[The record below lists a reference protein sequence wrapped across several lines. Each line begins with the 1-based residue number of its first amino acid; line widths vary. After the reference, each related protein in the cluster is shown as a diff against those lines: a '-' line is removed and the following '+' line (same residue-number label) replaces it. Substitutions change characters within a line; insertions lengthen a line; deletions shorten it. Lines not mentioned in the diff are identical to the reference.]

1 MKKIGLILL
10 ILIYSIDIYAHI
22 SNHTNAYSDNE
33 TSRTDTTHFVPVI
46 SLFKIMDEQKD
57 IQHKSDTFAYF
68 SIKQFD
74 YGDKKFYSLLY
85 RIEDKDNHINT
96 YSYSNGNLL
105 LFHNHSGMVT
115 YHIYDISGD
124 ILKSCI
130 TDISGDILESG
141 ITSTTIDLMKL
152 IEKNNIVIIK
162 ILINNDTI
170 IDKIIKR

>member
-22 SNHTNAYSDNE
+22 SNHKNAYSDTE
-33 TSRTDTTHFVPVI
+33 TTRTDTTHFVPVI
-46 SLFKIMDEQKD
+46 SLFKIIDTPED
-57 IQHKSDTFAYF
+57 IPHKSDISLTYF

-85 RIEDKDNHINT
+85 RIEDNHMNT
-96 YSYSNGNLL
+96 YSYSNGNLIL
-105 LFHNHSGMVT
+105 PPNLSEMAM
-115 YHIYDISGD
+115 YRIY
-124 ILKSCI
+124 
-130 TDISGDILESG
+130 DISGDILESG